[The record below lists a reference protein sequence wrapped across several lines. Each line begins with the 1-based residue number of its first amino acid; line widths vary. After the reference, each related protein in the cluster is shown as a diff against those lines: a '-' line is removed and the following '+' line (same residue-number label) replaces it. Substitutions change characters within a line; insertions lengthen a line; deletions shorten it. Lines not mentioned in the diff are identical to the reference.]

1 MQEKSVEGLSNIEVM
16 GEFNPFR
23 SLVSKLRFVLTC
35 DETQLAARQGL
46 RSLREWGE
54 LGSGDRDRWEV
65 RELWER
71 TRRKEHKQTKGD
83 AVWGVGPRIRP
94 IKRVLV

>member
-54 LGSGDRDRWEV
+54 LGSGDRDVGGGRWE
-65 RELWER
+65 RELGENASQG
-71 TRRKEHKQTKGD
+71 T
-83 AVWGVGPRIRP
+83 
-94 IKRVLV
+94 